1 MGEVRAR
8 LHELHYSYTPAIAEF
23 LIQASYGVSESEGEV
38 ARPPPDPRKSVVS
51 TLYTIMILYI
61 IHHTDVIY

>member
-38 ARPPPDPRKSVVS
+38 ARPPPDLRKSVVS
-51 TLYTIMILYI
+51 ILNIRILLYI
-61 IHHTDVIY
+61 SVAE